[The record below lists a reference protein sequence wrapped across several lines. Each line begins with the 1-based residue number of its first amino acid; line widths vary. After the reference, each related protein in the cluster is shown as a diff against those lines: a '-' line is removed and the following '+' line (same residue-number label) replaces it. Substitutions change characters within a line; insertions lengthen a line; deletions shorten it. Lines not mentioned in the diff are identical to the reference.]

1 LSRAR
6 MPCFEFSGRSFG
18 WIIDNIKVDLD
29 ASRYCQAEP
38 VLYSPPGERP
48 NAHALPSTVPA
59 AANLGIP
66 AGAALIKA
74 LMRGI
79 LPAIPAEA
87 AETLGSFAGK
97 SFATPSEVRH

>member
-1 LSRAR
+1 
-6 MPCFEFSGRSFG
+6 
-18 WIIDNIKVDLD
+18 
-29 ASRYCQAEP
+29 
-38 VLYSPPGERP
+38 
-48 NAHALPSTVPA
+48 VPA